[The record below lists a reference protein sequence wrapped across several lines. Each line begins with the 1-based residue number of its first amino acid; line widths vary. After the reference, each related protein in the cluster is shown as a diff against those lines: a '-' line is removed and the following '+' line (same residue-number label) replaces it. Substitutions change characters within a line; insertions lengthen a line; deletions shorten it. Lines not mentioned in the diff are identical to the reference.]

1 VPIKTTAFDW
11 IPYMP
16 LTLPQLER
24 HLFKAA
30 DILRG
35 KMDASEFKEY
45 IFGMLFLKRCSDVF
59 EQRREEV
66 IKLEIESGKTKA
78 EAELSAD
85 YQRWY
90 KKDGFFW
97 VPKESRYQYLMDN
110 SRQANVGSLLSK
122 ALAGIEGVNVSLYDV
137 LEHIDFTRKIGQN
150 KIPDIKLQQLITH
163 FSLHRL
169 RNEDFEFPDLLGAAY
184 EYLIGEFADS
194 AGKKGGEFYTPRSV
208 VRMMVRL
215 IKPELKHDIY
225 DPCCGSGGMLIAA
238 KEYIDEHGEDGR
250 KANLFGQE
258 FNGTVWSIAKM
269 NMLLHGIST
278 ANLQNEDTLAEP
290 QHVEGGELMHFD
302 RVLTNPPFSIHWG
315 NTEKDAD
322 DKPAWKPKFEAE
334 RFPYGQ
340 VPLGAKKADLMFL
353 QHMLAVTRD
362 GGMVATVLPH
372 GVLFRGGEEKT
383 IRAGIIED
391 DLLEAVIGVAPNLF
405 YGTGIPACILVLRQ
419 RVQNGANRVSGKPAE
434 RQGKVLFINADREF
448 FEGRAQNH
456 LLPEHIEKIVT
467 TFDEFRAIDGFSA
480 IVDNATLKDNAYNL
494 NIRRYADNA
503 PPPEPHDV
511 RAHLVGGIPK
521 AEVADKAGLFSAH
534 GLNPMDLL
542 VERDAKYW
550 DFAPALDKRQALKP
564 AVENNAGLLAKE
576 AAIRD
581 AFEQWWRDH
590 SARIS
595 ALSGQ
600 MQDGQDSAASLVALR
615 SDLLASFSQSLE
627 AIGLLDPFQVRG
639 IVAGFWYQTKYEFL
653 TLQARGAKGVA
664 DAWRTSIVTALED
677 KASKESPLEHK
688 LVKFL
693 MSDFV
698 EAITELE
705 AKKAELDSK
714 IKAASPK
721 EAEAEEGEAAEITE
735 DEADDENAV
744 DEAQLKVWK
753 KDLAAVKKQLKAKHD
768 SFKQHIGTA
777 VEGLTAEAAAE
788 LLLTILHKDMQTIVE
803 RYMAA
808 QRKQIVAAFE
818 NWWDKYRVTLTE
830 IEGKRDEAAKA
841 LQGFLKGLRYV

>member
-1 VPIKTTAFDW
+1 
-11 IPYMP
+11 MP

-59 EQRREEV
+59 DQRREEV
-66 IKLEIESGKTKA
+66 IGLEMQTGKSEADARQSA
-78 EAELSAD
+78 ENS
-85 YQRWY
+85 RWY
-90 KKDGFFW
+90 KKEGSFW
-97 VPKESRYQYLMDN
+97 VPSQSRYEFLVNDAHQ
-110 SRQANVGSLLSK
+110 NVGDYLNK
-122 ALAGIEGVNVSLYDV
+122 ALTGIETANTSLYDV
-137 LEHIDFTRKIGQN
+137 LEHIDFTRKVGQS
-150 KIPDIKLQQLITH
+150 KIPDIKLRQLITH
-163 FSLHRL
+163 FAKHRL

-215 IKPELKHDIY
+215 LKPELKHDVY

-278 ANLQNEDTLAEP
+278 TNLQNDDTLAEP

-302 RVLTNPPFSIHWG
+302 RVITNPPFSLPWG
-315 NTEKDAD
+315 NTETNPDGT
-322 DKPAWKPKFEAE
+322 PAWAPKFPE
-334 RFPYGQ
+334 RFKYGQ

-362 GGMVATVLPH
+362 GGMVATVMPH
-372 GVLFRGGEEKT
+372 GVLFRGGEERA
-383 IRAGIIED
+383 IRAGIIDD

-434 RQGKVLFINADREF
+434 RRGKVLFVNADREY
-448 FEGRAQNH
+448 FEGRAQNY

-467 TFDEFRAIDGFSA
+467 TFDEFKAVPGFSA
-480 IVDNATLKDNAYNL
+480 VVDTATLKTNDYNL

-503 PPPEPHDV
+503 LPPEPHDV
-511 RAHLVGGIPK
+511 RAHLVGGVPK
-521 AEVADKAGLFSAH
+521 SEIEVKAALFAAH
-534 GLNPMDLL
+534 GLDPMDLF
-542 VERDAKYW
+542 VERDAKYV
-550 DFAPALDKRQALKP
+550 DFKPELAKRHDLKP
-564 AVENNAGLLAKE
+564 AIENNAGLFAKE
-576 AAIRD
+576 TAIRA
-581 AFEQWWRDH
+581 AFEHWWHQH
-590 SARIS
+590 SARIT
-595 ALSGQ
+595 ALAGQ
-600 MQDGQDSAASLVALR
+600 MDNAASLVALR
-615 SDLLASFSQSLE
+615 TDLLASFSESLE
-627 AIGLLDPFQVRG
+627 AVCMLDPFQVRG
-639 IVAGFWYQTKYEFL
+639 IVAGFWYQTKYDFL
-653 TLQARGAKGVA
+653 TLMARGAKGVV

-677 KASKESPLEHK
+677 KASKDRPLEHK
-688 LVKFL
+688 LVRFL

-698 EAITELE
+698 EAINELE
-705 AKKAELDSK
+705 VKRAELESQ
-714 IKAASPK
+714 IKAAGPK
-721 EAEAEEGEAAEITE
+721 EAEEEETEAAEVADADADTE
-735 DEADDENAV
+735 NV
-744 DEAQLKVWK
+744 IDEAQLKK
-753 KDLAAVKKQLKAKHD
+753 ELATVKRALKAKKD
-768 SFKQHIGTA
+768 SFTAHINAA
-777 VEGLTAEAAAE
+777 VDGLSSEKAAE
-788 LLLTILHKDMQTIVE
+788 LLLTILHNDMKAIVE
-803 RYMAA
+803 RYIAA
-808 QRKQIVAAFE
+808 QRKAIVTTFE

-830 IEGKRDEAAKA
+830 IEGRRDTAAQA
-841 LQGFLKGLRYV
+841 LQGFLKGLGYA

>member
-1 VPIKTTAFDW
+1 
-11 IPYMP
+11 MP

-66 IKLEIESGKTKA
+66 IQLELDAGKPLADA
-78 EAELSAD
+78 EAAAENK
-85 YQRWY
+85 RWY
-90 KKDGFFW
+90 KKDGYFW
-97 VPKESRYQYLMDN
+97 VPKESRYSYLVDN
-110 SRQANVGSLLSK
+110 SRQANVGNLLSK
-122 ALAGIEGVNVSLYDV
+122 ALAGIEGENVSLYDV
-137 LEHIDFTRKIGQN
+137 LEHIDFTRKIGQS

-163 FSLHRL
+163 FSLYRL

-302 RVLTNPPFSIHWG
+302 RVLTNPPFSINWG

-322 DKPAWKPKFEAE
+322 GKPAWKPKFEAE
-334 RFPYGQ
+334 RFRYGQ

-362 GGMVATVLPH
+362 GGMVATVMPH

-419 RVQNGANRVSGKPAE
+419 RVQNGAHRVSGKPAE

-448 FEGRAQNH
+448 FEGRAQNY

-467 TFDEFRAIDGFSA
+467 TFDEFKQIDGFSA
-480 IVDNATLKDNAYNL
+480 IVDNAALKENDYNL

-521 AEVADKAGLFSAH
+521 SEVAGKFSLFNAH
-534 GLNPMDLL
+534 GLNPLDLM
-542 VERDAKYW
+542 VERDAKYF
-550 DFAPALDKRQALKP
+550 DFVPALDKRQALKP
-564 AVENNAGLLAKE
+564 AIETNAGLVAKE
-576 AAIRD
+576 AAIRA
-581 AFEQWWRDH
+581 AFEQWWQEH
-590 SARIS
+590 SGRIT

-600 MQDGQDSAASLVALR
+600 MDNAASLVALR
-615 SDLLASFSQSLE
+615 NDLLASFSQSLE

-639 IVAGFWYQTKYEFL
+639 IVAGFWYQTKYDFL
-653 TLQARGAKGVA
+653 TLMARGAKGVA

-677 KASKESPLEHK
+677 KASKENPLEHK

-705 AKKAELDSK
+705 AKKAELDSQ

-721 EAEAEEGEAAEITE
+721 DAEGENGEAVEAAE
-735 DEADDENAV
+735 DEADEDNAV
-744 DEAQLKVWK
+744 SEEQLKVWK
-753 KDLAAVKKQLKAKHD
+753 KELSAVKKQLKAKND
-768 SFKQHIGTA
+768 SFKQHIDDA
-777 VEGLTAEAAAE
+777 VDSLTSEAAAE
-788 LLLTILHKDMQTIVE
+788 LLLTILHNDMKAIVE
-803 RYMAA
+803 RYIAA
-808 QRKQIVAAFE
+808 QRKAIVAAFE

-830 IEGKRDEAAKA
+830 IEGRRDEAAKA
-841 LQGFLKGLRYV
+841 LQGFLKGLGYV

>member
-1 VPIKTTAFDW
+1 
-11 IPYMP
+11 MP

-66 IKLEIESGKTKA
+66 IAERMDAGESRAQA
-78 EAELSAD
+78 EQSAELS
-85 YQRWY
+85 RWY
-90 KKDGFFW
+90 KKEGSFW
-97 VPKESRYQYLMDN
+97 VPPQSRYGYLVN
-110 SRQANVGSLLSK
+110 EAHQNVGDALNK
-122 ALAGIEGVNVSLYDV
+122 ALTGIETANTSLYDV
-137 LEHIDFTRKIGQN
+137 LEHIDFTRKVGQS
-150 KIPDIKLQQLITH
+150 KLPDIKLRQLITH
-163 FSLHRL
+163 FGIHRL

-215 IKPELKHDIY
+215 IKPTLAHDIY

-302 RVLTNPPFSIHWG
+302 RVLTNPPFSINWG
-315 NTEKDAD
+315 NTEKNAD
-322 DKPAWKPKFEAE
+322 GTPAWSPKFPE
-334 RFPYGQ
+334 RFKYGQ
-340 VPLGAKKADLMFL
+340 VPLGAKKADLMFV
-353 QHMLAVTRD
+353 QHMLAMTRD
-362 GGMVATVLPH
+362 GGMIATVMPH
-372 GVLFRGGEEKT
+372 GVLFRGSEEKT
-383 IRAGIIED
+383 IRAKIIEN

-419 RVQNGANRVSGKPAE
+419 QVQNGAQRVSGKSAE

-448 FEGRAQNH
+448 FEGRAQNY
-456 LLPEHIEKIVT
+456 LLPEHMEKIVT
-467 TFDEFRAIDGFSA
+467 TFDEFKAVPGFSA
-480 IVDNATLKDNAYNL
+480 IVDNATLKANDYNL

-511 RAHLVGGIPK
+511 RAHLVGGVPK
-521 AEVADKAGLFSAH
+521 AEVQAKAALFAAH
-534 GLNPMDLL
+534 GLDPLDIFQPRRPREGENPDP
-542 VERDAKYW
+542 RDAHYY
-550 DFAPALDKRQALKP
+550 DFKPTLQKRQDLKP
-564 AVENNAGLLAKE
+564 AIENNAGLLAKE
-576 AAIRD
+576 AAIRA
-581 AFEQWWRDH
+581 AFEHWWQQH
-590 SARIS
+590 STRIT
-595 ALSGQ
+595 ALAGQ
-600 MQDGQDSAASLVALR
+600 MDNAASLVALR
-615 SDLLASFSQSLE
+615 NDLLASFSASLE
-627 AIGLLDPFQVRG
+627 AIGMLDPFQVRG
-639 IVAGFWYQTKYEFL
+639 IVAGFWYQTKYDFL
-653 TLQARGAKGVA
+653 TLMARGAKGVA

-698 EAITELE
+698 EAINELE
-705 AKKAELDSK
+705 AKKAELDSQ

-721 EAEAEEGEAAEITE
+721 DAEGEEG
-735 DEADDENAV
+735 DV
-744 DEAQLKVWK
+744 DEAAQENGDDEDMIDEAQIKAWK
-753 KDLAAVKKQLKAKHD
+753 KELAVVKKQLKAKKD
-768 SFKQHIGTA
+768 SFTVHINAA
-777 VEGLTAEAAAE
+777 VDGLSSEQADE
-788 LLLTILHKDMQTIVE
+788 LLLTILHNDMKAIVD
-803 RYMAA
+803 RYIAA
-808 QRKQIVAAFE
+808 QRKAIVAAFE
-818 NWWDKYRVTLTE
+818 NWWGKYHVTLTE
-830 IEGKRDEAAKA
+830 IESKRDAAAQA